1 LPVAQSGCHRQ
12 DDGAVTEANDRWHRG
27 QGATGVFQRRG
38 LREPDSIPAIVGRG
52 VGFRELFRYHGSH
65 AGQGPPAYVEGSHIV
80 ESLSVEAVL
89 GLIGVVIL
97 VGLSGE
103 VGFKRTGVPSVLFL
117 MGLGLLLGPVLG
129 YADASRGALLAPYFG
144 TLALLI
150 ILFDGGLNL
159 QFVKVIKETPLAL
172 LYSVIVFTGSVLAV
186 AALYVWGLE
195 GQWRQG
201 LLLGAI
207 LGGTAAAIILPV
219 VSKLSSLSEPTKVLV
234 SLDSAFSEV
243 FVVVIALAI
252 MGSFTETGGK
262 FGVVREIFHSFFDA
276 LVLAALAGAVWAR
289 LLTWLAGQTLS
300 YMLTLAAILILYYVA
315 ELLGAS
321 GAITI
326 LLFGLVLANMQSLA
340 SRLVRPLRVLIGYE
354 LDQAKFVLDEFLKR
368 INEELSFL
376 VRTFFYVLL
385 GLIVDMSKFNWT
397 VAAWGLAL
405 FGVVFGVRVVATY
418 VLGKVTGSWTSSER
432 VLIAAMMPRGVA
444 TAVMAF
450 LPASAGI
457 PDTESFPMY
466 AVTVITLG
474 VVFMTLSLAVY
485 RHLPSPEQEFP
496 SPSPEVS

>member
-1 LPVAQSGCHRQ
+1 
-12 DDGAVTEANDRWHRG
+12 
-27 QGATGVFQRRG
+27 
-38 LREPDSIPAIVGRG
+38 
-52 VGFRELFRYHGSH
+52 
-65 AGQGPPAYVEGSHIV
+65 V
-80 ESLSVEAVL
+80 ESLSVEGVL

-97 VGLSGE
+97 VGLAGE
-103 VGFKRTGVPSVLFL
+103 VGFKRTGIPSVLFL
-117 MGLGLLLGPVLG
+117 MGLGILLGPVLG
-129 YADASRGALLAPYFG
+129 YADAARVSSLAPYFG

-159 QFVKVIKETPLAL
+159 QFMKVLQETPLAL
-172 LYSVIVFTGSVLAV
+172 LYSVLVFAGSVFAV
-186 AALYVWGLE
+186 AALYVWGLH
-195 GQWRQG
+195 GRWLQG

-219 VSKLSSLSEPTKVLV
+219 VSQLTSLREPVKVLV

-252 MGSFTETGGK
+252 MGTFTEAGGK
-262 FGVVREIFHSFFDA
+262 FGVIREIFHSFFDA
-276 LVLAALAGAVWAR
+276 LVLATLAGAVWAR

-300 YMLTLAAILILYYVA
+300 YMLTLAAILVLYYIA
-315 ELLGAS
+315 ELVGAS

-326 LLFGLVLANMQSLA
+326 LLFGLVLGNMETLA
-340 SRLVRPLRVLIGYE
+340 GRLVRPLRMLIGYE

-385 GLIVDMSKFNWT
+385 GLIVDFSKFNWNI
-397 VAAWGLAL
+397 VVWGVAL
-405 FGVVFGVRVVATY
+405 FGVVFGVRVVATL
-418 VLGKVTGSWTSSER
+418 VLGETTRSWSPSER

-457 PDTESFPMY
+457 PETERFPLY
-466 AVTVITLG
+466 ALTVITLG
-474 VVFMTLSLAVY
+474 VVFMTLSLGLY
-485 RHLPSPEQEFP
+485 RSLRFREQL
-496 SPSPEVS
+496 

>member
-1 LPVAQSGCHRQ
+1 
-12 DDGAVTEANDRWHRG
+12 
-27 QGATGVFQRRG
+27 
-38 LREPDSIPAIVGRG
+38 
-52 VGFRELFRYHGSH
+52 
-65 AGQGPPAYVEGSHIV
+65 
-80 ESLSVEAVL
+80 LSVEAVL

-97 VGLSGE
+97 VGLAGE
-103 VGFKRTGVPSVLFL
+103 VGFKRTGIPSVLFL
-117 MGLGLLLGPVLG
+117 MGLGVLLGPILG
-129 YADASRGALLAPYFG
+129 YADAERVSSLAPYFG

-159 QFVKVIKETPLAL
+159 QFMKVLQETPLAL
-172 LYSVIVFTGSVLAV
+172 LYSVVVFTGSVVAV
-186 AALYVWGLE
+186 AALYVWGLH
-195 GQWRQG
+195 GQWLQG

-219 VSKLSSLSEPTKVLV
+219 VSKLTTLREPVKVLV

-252 MGSFTETGGK
+252 MGSFTEAGVK

-276 LVLAALAGAVWAR
+276 LVLAALAGAVWSR

-300 YMLTLAAILILYYVA
+300 YMLTLAAILVLYYVA

-326 LLFGLVLANMQSLA
+326 LLFGLVLANMESLA
-340 SRLVRPLRVLIGYE
+340 SRLVRPLRVLVGYE

-385 GLIVDMSKFNWT
+385 GLIVDFSKFNWT
-397 VAAWGLAL
+397 IAVWGLAL
-405 FGVVFGVRVVATY
+405 FGVVFGVRVVVTFA
-418 VLGKVTGSWTSSER
+418 LGEAAKSWTWSER
-432 VLIAAMMPRGVA
+432 VIIASMIPRGVA

-457 PDTESFPMY
+457 PETEHFPMY
-466 AVTVITLG
+466 ALTVITLG
-474 VVFMTLSLAVY
+474 VLFMTLALGLYRSLASND
-485 RHLPSPEQEFP
+485 RLPVNP
-496 SPSPEVS
+496 ST

>member
-1 LPVAQSGCHRQ
+1 ME
-12 DDGAVTEANDRWHRG
+12 T
-27 QGATGVFQRRG
+27 
-38 LREPDSIPAIVGRG
+38 
-52 VGFRELFRYHGSH
+52 
-65 AGQGPPAYVEGSHIV
+65 
-80 ESLSVEAVL
+80 LSVETVL

-97 VGLSGE
+97 VGLAAE
-103 VGFKRTGVPSVLFL
+103 VGFKRTGLPSVLFL
-117 MGLGLLLGPVLG
+117 MGLGILLGPVLG
-129 YADASRGALLAPYFG
+129 YADASRVALLAPYFG

-159 QFVKVIKETPLAL
+159 QFMKVIKETPLAL
-172 LYSVIVFTGSVLAV
+172 LYSIVVFAGSVLAV
-186 AALYVWGLE
+186 AALYVYGLE

-201 LLLGAI
+201 LLLGSI

-219 VSKLSSLSEPTKVLV
+219 VSKMSSLSEPTKVLV

-252 MGSFTETGGK
+252 MGSFTESGGK
-262 FGVVREIFHSFFDA
+262 SGLVREIFHAFLDA
-276 LVLAALAGAVWAR
+276 LLLAALAGAVWAR

-300 YMLTLAAILILYYVA
+300 YMLTLAAILVLYYVA
-315 ELLGAS
+315 ELVGAN

-326 LLFGLVLANMQSLA
+326 LLFGLVLANMETLA
-340 SRLVRPLRVLIGYE
+340 GRLVRPLRVLIGYE

-385 GLIVDMSKFNWT
+385 GLIVDLSKFNWT
-397 VAAWGLAL
+397 IAAWGLAL
-405 FGVVFGVRVVATY
+405 FGVVFVVRIIAT
-418 VLGKVTGSWTSSER
+418 VLLGEATGSWTANER

-457 PDTESFPMY
+457 PETENFPLY
-466 AVTVITLG
+466 ALTVITLG
-474 VVFMTLSLAVY
+474 VVFMTLALAVY
-485 RHLPSPEQEFP
+485 RKLGSHDQALRD
-496 SPSPEVS
+496 PSPEVS